1 MKKRLYARRTVPFL
15 ALALV
20 IALVLGACAGSS
32 GGASSKDAKGKIS
45 VAFGLTLGNSSNPFA
60 WIGKELGYFDQENID
75 PQIISLNGDSSR
87 GDAMLATGQ
96 LDVGIFG
103 LEQVLRTASAGRP
116 IKAHAVYNVQSRS
129 QYEGVVPSSSGISKL
144 TDLKGKRI
152 GIPQLGATLETYVN
166 ATLASGGLRGGDVHY
181 VATGI
186 GAPMGEALRKGQIDA
201 AFATRGQLGTL
212 LTGGYDLRFLPRPA
226 FAENFITGNVVARS
240 DLSASKTQALKGY
253 LRAYTKAIV
262 FSKANPRAAMLIN
275 WHMFPDAVPKNVPFE
290 QALNSA
296 VTTYKAYLDYI
307 TERDGKWGY
316 MPPNLID
323 NYVSFLGLNGKVDAT
338 KYYTN
343 DLIAYANDFDQQA
356 IINQAKNYK
365 APTP

>member
-1 MKKRLYARRTVPFL
+1 M
-15 ALALV
+15 
-20 IALVLGACAGSS
+20 LGACAGSS
-32 GGASSKDAKGKIS
+32 NSGSTKGGKKTIS
-45 VAFGLTLGNSSNPFA
+45 VAFGLALGNPSNPFA
-60 WIGKELGYFDQENID
+60 WIGKELGYFDQEGID
-75 PQIISLNGDSSR
+75 PNIISLGGDSAR
-87 GDAMLATGQ
+87 GNAMLASGQ

-103 LEQVLRTASAGRP
+103 LEDVLRGAAGGRT

-129 QYEGVVPSSSGISKL
+129 QYEGVVMPGSGISRL
-144 TDLKGKRI
+144 TDLKGKKV

-166 ATLASGGLRGGDVHY
+166 AVLADGGLSSSDVKY

-186 GAPMGEALRKGQIDA
+186 GAPMGEALRKGQVDA

-212 LTGGYDLRFLPRPA
+212 LTGGYKLRFLPRPA
-226 FAENFITGNVVARS
+226 FAENFITGNIVAQ
-240 DLSASKTQALKGY
+240 DNLAASKMQALKGY

-275 WHMFPDAVPKNVPFE
+275 WHMYPDAVPKNVPFE

-296 VTTYKAYLDYI
+296 ISTYTAYLSYI

-316 MPPNLID
+316 MPPDLMQ
-323 NYVSFLGLNGKVDAT
+323 NYAKFLGIDGKVDIT

-356 IINQAKNYK
+356 VINQAKNYK